1 MFWLGALG
9 VLGGDRQTE
18 TVPVDPGGAWPECA
32 EKVEALD

>member
-18 TVPVDPGGAWPECA
+18 TVGVSFGDAVMRPC
-32 EKVEALD
+32 